1 MKKPSLKVSKVSN
14 WAKTRQQK
22 SRENEERERQAETSM
37 LKLFTFAVTLAA
49 MALAMSY
56 LPLFPQPLPIF
67 LAVLV
72 AFITYQKPRLGMP
85 IGGVIIGLGLLY
97 QLSHLYFI
105 SFLGE
110 TPARVAFI
118 AVWMA
123 LFIAVPLM
131 FNRYKAALAIDFGI
145 FAFVALFFA
154 PLYFLAIPLIFASA
168 VYFKKY
174 VGLTAIYYVLLSVPL
189 QIYQYYQY
197 TVLPLSDIQS
207 DWWTL
212 SGSAPPL
219 FVPLNQIS
227 ADMTSSLTQFRLYD
241 ASNFIYDIAGQTTW
255 VPNWNGVTIQAAL
268 TQYVDSVPGI
278 IMFMVIVA
286 GLAALLLF
294 FSSML
299 IKGGFI
305 GSGDRYFPCFQAVV
319 AAALFFVL
327 LDALQLPLA
336 YSAEV
341 GAIGMVMGILGT
353 LLLTFPVMFMDYA
366 PKRQA
371 TSQEVVDKAKA
382 LLDEVT
388 GFSSQ
393 IQMVKESIPVVVSS
407 PEGKTS
413 VLLESIGDIHKRAS
427 LHLLDQRELD
437 DKYDELDKLAKDREA
452 IEAELGTIL
461 YEYQV
466 FSSCEFAN
474 WAGKLKAAGLDIK
487 TSVKAEYTKDM
498 PLEQRVEAIRQIIE
512 AGRELT
518 REISAVAEPV
528 YGIIQPLYDPALPPK
543 SYAVQFAAEKVAKKE
558 APWIAVEALY
568 NALNNWTRHYGSQI
582 QETMAYLQ
590 RSIKP
595 IVRLGNQPEVLPS
608 VFGEGTHRVLG
619 YAKNADG
626 MSVTAQKRL
635 EKDPSQLILQDVVGL
650 KEDLDAFIAMSNDIL
665 TTLYNGLVSD
675 EAAIDGLLPTKDY
688 LWEKNSYLRQQLE
701 VATLMLSDPSKYT
714 INEVMAALPKYL
726 GYLDE
731 AVKTLAFY
739 SERKEFLLNYPL
751 AEAAIN
757 EKLKVKARLLPSD
770 LPFHPRFAAE
780 YLRLYYTTRFGE
792 YMYDAEAAV
801 LSRRPSNNF

>member
-1 MKKPSLKVSKVSN
+1 MKKPSLNVSKVSN
-14 WAKTRQQK
+14 WAKTRRQK

-37 LKLFTFAVTLAA
+37 LKLFTFALTLTA

-56 LPLFPQPLPIF
+56 LPLFPQPLPIL

-72 AFITYQKPRLGMP
+72 AFLTYQKPRLGMP
-85 IGGVIIGLGLLY
+85 IGGVIIGFGLLY

-110 TPARVAFI
+110 TPARIAFI

-123 LFIAVPLM
+123 LFIAAPLM

-145 FAFVALFFA
+145 FAFVCLFFT

-278 IMFMVIVA
+278 MMFMVIVA

-294 FSSML
+294 FSSIL
-299 IKGGFI
+299 ITGGFI
-305 GSGDRYFPCFQAVV
+305 GSGDRYFPCFQAVI

-336 YSAEV
+336 YSADV
-341 GAIGMVMGILGT
+341 GAVGMVMGILGT

-371 TSQEVVDKAKA
+371 TSQEIVDKAKA

-388 GFSSQ
+388 GFNGQ
-393 IQMVKESIPVVVSS
+393 IQMVKDSIPVIVSS

-413 VLLESIGDIHKRAS
+413 VLLESIGDIYKRAS
-427 LHLLDQRELD
+427 LRLLDQRELD
-437 DKYDELDKLAKDREA
+437 DKYDELDKLLKDREA

-461 YEYQV
+461 SEYQV

-474 WAGKLKAAGLDIK
+474 WSGKLKAAGLDIK

-518 REISAVAEPV
+518 REVSAIAEPI
-528 YGIIQPLYDPALPPK
+528 YGIIQPLYDPALPKK
-543 SYAVQFAAEKVAKKE
+543 SYAVQFAAEKIAKKE

-568 NALNNWTRHYGSQI
+568 NALNNWTRQYGAKI

-595 IVRLGNQPEVLPS
+595 IVRLGSQPEVLPS
-608 VFGEGTHRVLG
+608 VFGDDTPKVLG

-626 MSVTAQKRL
+626 MSVLTQKRI
-635 EKDPSQLILQDVVGL
+635 EKDQSQLILQDVVCL

-665 TTLYNGLVSD
+665 STLYGGLVND
-675 EAAIDGLLPTKDY
+675 EAAIERLLPTKDY
-688 LWEKNSYLRQQLE
+688 LWEKNSYLREQLE
-701 VATLMLSDPSKYT
+701 AATLMLSDPSKYT

-726 GYLDE
+726 GYVDE
-731 AVKTLAFY
+731 AVQTLAAY
-739 SERKEFLLNYPL
+739 SEHKEFLLNYPL
-751 AEAAIN
+751 AEAAII
-757 EKLKVKARLLPSD
+757 EQLKVKEKLLPSD

-792 YMYDAEAAV
+792 YMYDRETAV
-801 LSRRPSNNF
+801 LSRRSSPNF